1 MRAPREPS
9 ELIRRS
15 IGSPALF
22 AIVWSSLASA
32 VYFSLGIVAE
42 NALGLTPIAFL
53 GAGVFFVLT
62 AMTYVE
68 GASLHQERAGSTVF
82 ARYAFN
88 ELWSFIAGWAVLLD
102 FLILIAVTAFVATHY
117 MAAFWAPLG
126 SGGTELAVALAII
139 AYVAVR
145 NIRGANAGRAIER
158 VSLLVLAD
166 VVLQLLVIV
175 LGAFLVVDIDAL
187 TATIDIGTSPRWEDM
202 LFALTVS
209 AVAFT
214 SLESASGLAGEVRV
228 SRRGLKRLIASATVS
243 VLVIYVGISLV
254 AVAALPIT
262 PGESPLAGDALNA
275 PVLAIVS
282 KFDPPWL
289 ADTLRYVVA
298 ALATVTLVVAA
309 HGAMLGLSRLSYSL
323 ARNRQ
328 IPSAIGRLAPKY
340 GTPYVVIALAA
351 VLAAALVI
359 PRDLEFL
366 VGIYAY
372 GALCAFL
379 IAHVAICVLRY
390 REPDRMRPY
399 RIPLSVRIGGGD
411 LPLPA
416 VLGALMA
423 AGGLAS
429 LLGFHEGA
437 RVIGSLW
444 MVVGIALYVGYR
456 RSAGMPLRERV
467 VLSEAALR
475 SEPARAEYGSILV
488 PIYGTAID
496 DDIVQTAGRLAAAEN
511 PDEGEGH
518 GATIEAIW
526 IFEVPLSLPLDA
538 RLPESQLKA
547 ARAALAR
554 AKAVGEEYEGVEVM
568 TATVRARR
576 AGEAIVSE
584 ATRRGV
590 ELIVLAA
597 EEPSR
602 IRGGARLGGIG
613 GPLDNFV
620 GDATK
625 YVVRKAPCRV
635 ILTAPATDTPPDA
648 DADAPA

>member
-1 MRAPREPS
+1 M
-9 ELIRRS
+9 LRRS
-15 IGSPALF
+15 LGSPALF
-22 AIVWSSLASA
+22 AIIWSSLAAA

-42 NALGLTPIAFL
+42 NALGLTPVVFL
-53 GAGVFFVLT
+53 GAGIFFVLT

-117 MAAFWAPLG
+117 VAAFWAPLG
-126 SGGTELAVALAII
+126 SGATEIVAAVAII
-139 AYVAVR
+139 GYVAYR
-145 NIRGANAGRAIER
+145 NIRGASASRGIER
-158 VSLLVLAD
+158 VSTIAVAD

-175 LGAFLVVDIDAL
+175 LGAVLVVDIDAL
-187 TATIDIGTSPRWEDM
+187 TQTIDLGTSPRWEDL
-202 LFALTVS
+202 LFALTIS

-228 SRRGLKRLIASATVS
+228 SRRGLKRLIASATAS

-254 AVAALPIT
+254 AVASLPIT
-262 PGESPLAGDALNA
+262 PGASPLTGDALNA
-275 PVLAIVS
+275 PVLALVS
-282 KFDPPWL
+282 TFDPPWL
-289 ADTLRYVVA
+289 ADALRYVVA

-328 IPSAIGRLAPKY
+328 IPSAMGRLHPGH
-340 GTPYVVIALAA
+340 GTPYVVI
-351 VLAAALVI
+351 VLAALLASALVV
-359 PRDLEFL
+359 PRDLDFL
-366 VGIYAY
+366 VGIYAF
-372 GALCAFL
+372 GAMLAFL

-390 REPDRMRPY
+390 REPDRPRAY
-399 RIPLSVRIGGGD
+399 SIPLSIRVGGGD

-416 VLGALMA
+416 VAGAAMA
-423 AGGLAS
+423 AIGLAS
-429 LLGFHEGA
+429 LLAIHEGA
-437 RVIGSLW
+437 RIVGVVWMAIGLT
-444 MVVGIALYVGYR
+444 LYVTYR
-456 RSAGMPLRERV
+456 RRGGMPVFRRV
-467 VLSEAALR
+467 VISEQVLR
-475 SEPARAEYGSILV
+475 AEPVRAEYGSILV
-488 PIYGTAID
+488 PILGTALD
-496 DDIVQTAGRLAAAEN
+496 DDIVQTAGRLAANEDR
-511 PDEGEGH
+511 DEFGG

-526 IFEVPLSLPLDA
+526 VFEVPLSLPVDA
-538 RLPESQLKA
+538 RLPEAQLKA

-554 AKAVGEEYEGVEVM
+554 AKAVGEEYDGVRVA

-576 AGEAIVSE
+576 AGEGIVAE
-584 ATRRGV
+584 AARRGV

-635 ILTAPATDTPPDA
+635 LLTAPAGVEERFERTGLRR
-648 DADAPA
+648 